1 MQAHPNAWSQAMS
14 LMTQT
19 MPRGARDSAKADTG
33 TLGSAHVAMIK
44 RFAKSVAMIGG
55 FVVVIVAVMSIKYVA
70 FFPRFV
76 H

>member
-1 MQAHPNAWSQAMS
+1 MS
-14 LMTQT
+14 LMTEAVA
-19 MPRGARDSAKADTG
+19 RGTRDGAKTDNG
-33 TLGSAHVAMIK
+33 TLAAAHLAMIK
-44 RFAKSVAMIGG
+44 RFVKSAAMIGG